1 MALILR
7 KIINKALLF
16 MFLINMNTLIQ
27 AEKPPL
33 SHGHHC
39 SAVHKYTHATSTE
52 TGADI
57 DVTWYFLDLFVNDTT
72 TKVSGNTTIS
82 FKLLKTDNPEIIFD
96 LAETMKIDSAL
107 LNNKLVNVIHTNDV
121 VTIPSEDIDDTEGI
135 QTVQIYYN
143 GLAGNGGFFSGMS
156 SGYVSRWDLDVTWT
170 LSEPYSAKDW
180 FPVKQSLSDKADSV
194 RVHLTVPKGL
204 KAGSIGLLQDVVA
217 LGDTLERYEWKSDYP
232 IAFYLISLAVSDY
245 QDYSFY
251 TKLPGLDDSLLV
263 QNYIY
268 NHPDALGFYKE
279 DIDNTADMLQVF
291 SELFGLYPFAKE
303 KYGHC
308 LAPMGGGMEHQTM
321 TTLSNFNFDLVSH
334 ELGHQWF
341 GDYITCGSWQDIWIN
356 EGFASYTEYLAREF
370 IISKESAQE
379 WLVSTQ
385 AGAKRSPEGSVY
397 VPEESLDAVW
407 RIFSSS
413 LSYDKGACLLH
424 MLRYEIN
431 NDALFFELLKTYV
444 NQYAN
449 SFAVA
454 EDFKSVA
461 ENVTGTDFGYFF
473 DQWYYGEGYPNFD
486 ISWRYKNDSLEIYAS
501 QKGSAESTPW
511 FSMHLELLLEVAGAE
526 DTILRVFQDK
536 NHQVFKFHLPGINI
550 DNVVF
555 DPSGAILKESRV
567 RKLAVFDGDYAVA
580 PNPFS
585 DSFTLLFKNYGPVRE
600 VTIINTTGK
609 IIEKKTGRES
619 EMIIDMAAYA
629 NGIYVLNIKAD
640 EKRYSAKI
648 VKQQ

>member
-1 MALILR
+1 
-7 KIINKALLF
+7 
-16 MFLINMNTLIQ
+16 MFLINIYAVLKAEEPPPLQVHQCAGIHKYIQ
-27 AEKPPL
+27 AP
-33 SHGHHC
+33 S
-39 SAVHKYTHATSTE
+39 SE
-52 TGADI
+52 TGI
-57 DVTWYFLDLFVNDTT
+57 NLDVTWYFLDLLVNDTT
-72 TKVSGNTTIS
+72 TKVSGSTTIS
-82 FKLLKTDNPEIIFD
+82 FRLLEKDNPEIAFD
-96 LAETMKIDSAL
+96 FAESMNIDSAF
-107 LNNKLVNVIHTNDV
+107 LNNKKVNVIHTNDV
-121 VTIPSEDIDDTEGI
+121 VTFPSEGIDHPEE
-135 QTVQIYYN
+135 VQSVKIYYE
-143 GLAGNGGFFSGMS
+143 GMAGNGGFFSGMS
-156 SGYVSRWDLDVTWT
+156 SGYVSRWDMDVTWT
-170 LSEPYSAKDW
+170 LSEPYAAKDW

-194 RVHLTVPKGL
+194 RVHLTVPNGL
-204 KAGSIGLLQDVVA
+204 KAGSIGLLKNVVA
-217 LGDTLERYEWKSDYP
+217 VGDSLVRYEWNSNYP
-232 IAFYLISLAVSDY
+232 IAFYLISLAVSNY

-251 TKLPGLDDSLLV
+251 TKLPGLEDSLLV

-268 NHPDALGFYKE
+268 NHPNALAFYKE
-279 DIDNTADMLQVF
+279 DIDNTAEMLQVF

-321 TTLSNFNFDLVSH
+321 TTLSTFNFDLVSH

-356 EGFASYTEYLAREF
+356 EGFASYTEYIAREY

-379 WLVSTQ
+379 WLASTQ

-397 VPEESLDAVW
+397 VPEESLDQVW

-444 NQYAN
+444 NQFAN

-454 EDFKSVA
+454 GDFKTVA
-461 ENVTGTDFGYFF
+461 ENIAGTDFDYFF

-486 ISWRYKNDSLEIYAS
+486 ISWRHKNDTLEIYVS

-511 FSMHLELLLEVAGAE
+511 FQMHLEFLVEIAGGAE
-526 DTILRVFQDK
+526 DSLLRVFQDK
-536 NHQVFKFHLPGINI
+536 NHQVFKFYLPNAEI
-550 DNVVF
+550 DNIIF
-555 DPSGAILKESRV
+555 DPSSAILKESRV
-567 RKLAVFDGDYAVA
+567 RELEVFDGDYAVA

-609 IIEKKTGRES
+609 LIEKKTGRES
-619 EMIIDMAAYA
+619 EMVIDMGNYA
-629 NGIYVLNIKAD
+629 DGVYVLNIKTD

-648 VKQQ
+648 VKQE